1 MNLLFVTQSYDA
13 DSTILGV
20 TADWVHALARR
31 VRSMHV
37 LAQQAGRR
45 PPDAPT
51 NVTVHSLGKEQ
62 GASRHRQLGRLL
74 ATLGHV
80 LRAAPPAERAT
91 AIFVHMVPRYAAL
104 AAPLAKL
111 CRVPLVLW
119 YAQGGVS
126 RDLHIAHR
134 LVDRVVSASHRSYP
148 LDADR
153 LVVVGHGIDTTRY
166 LPVTTPACTTDDT
179 SPLLLSVGRLSPA
192 KDHETTI
199 EALGVLH
206 AHAGLAAPPI
216 LRICGAPLYP
226 SDEAYAERLRRRVGE
241 LGLERAVQ
249 FAGNVPYAAM
259 PAEYRRAAV
268 CVHTS
273 RTGSLDKAALE
284 PLACGVP
291 VVTSNPAVQHEL
303 APWGERLSFPAGDA
317 GRLAERV
324 QGVLAWTEGERAAA
338 AATMRQLVVQRHSL
352 EQWADRVVALLGTLG
367 G

>member
-20 TADWVHALARR
+20 TGDWVHALARR
-31 VRSMHV
+31 CSSVQV

-45 PPDAPT
+45 PPDAPS
-51 NVTVHSLGKEQ
+51 NVTVHSLGKER
-62 GASRHRQLGRLL
+62 GAARQRQLGRLL
-74 ATLGHV
+74 ATLGRV
-80 LRAAPPAERAT
+80 LVTAPPVERAT

-126 RDLHIAHR
+126 RDLQIAHR
-134 LVDRVVSASHRSYP
+134 LVDRVVSASCRSYP
-148 LDADR
+148 LGVDR
-153 LVVVGHGIDTTRY
+153 LVVVGHGIATDRY
-166 LPVTTPACTTDDT
+166 VPPPALCRHDDGPV
-179 SPLLLSVGRLSPA
+179 LLSVGRLSPA

-199 EALGVLH
+199 EALSVLH
-206 AHAGLAAPPI
+206 AHAGTAAAAI

-241 LGLERAVQ
+241 LGLEAAVQ

-259 PAEYRRAAV
+259 PAEYQRAAV
-268 CVHTS
+268 CLHTS

-291 VVTSNPAVQHEL
+291 VVTSNPAVRHEL
-303 APWGERLSFPAGDA
+303 AAWGERLSFPAGDGA
-317 GRLAERV
+317 RLAERV
-324 QGVLAWTEGERAAA
+324 QGVLAWTAGERAAA
-338 AATMRQLVVQRHSL
+338 AATMRQLVEQRHGL

>member
-31 VRSMHV
+31 CRSVHV

-45 PPDAPT
+45 PSDAPA
-51 NVTVHSLGKEQ
+51 NVTVRSLGKEQ
-62 GASRHRQLGRLL
+62 GASRQRQLGRLL
-74 ATLGHV
+74 GTLGNLV
-80 LRAAPPAERAT
+80 LKAPPGERAT

-111 CRVPLVLW
+111 RRVPLVLW
-119 YAQGGVS
+119 YAQGGVT

-134 LVDRVVSASHRSYP
+134 LVDRVVSASRRSYP
-148 LDADR
+148 LGADR
-153 LVVVGHGIDTTRY
+153 LTVVGHGIDTARY
-166 LPVTTPACTTDDT
+166 APLPSLPSPDDG
-179 SPLLLSVGRLSPA
+179 PLLLSVGRLSPA

-199 EALGVLH
+199 EALATLH
-206 AHAGLAAPPI
+206 AQAGTAAPPI

-241 LGLERAVQ
+241 LGLEQAVQ

-268 CVHTS
+268 CLHTS

-291 VVTSNPAVQHEL
+291 VVTSNPAVQQEL
-303 APWGERLSFPAGDA
+303 AAWGERLSFPVGDA
-317 GRLAERV
+317 ARLAERV
-324 QGVLAWTEGERAAA
+324 QGVLTWTAGERAAA
-338 AATMRQLVVQRHSL
+338 AATMRRLVVQRHSL

>member
-31 VRSMHV
+31 CSSVHV
-37 LAQQAGRR
+37 LAQRAGRR
-45 PPDAPT
+45 PPNAPA
-51 NVTVHSLGKEQ
+51 NVTVHSLGKER
-62 GASRHRQLGRLL
+62 GAARHRQLGRLL

-80 LRAAPPAERAT
+80 LLNAPPAERAT

-111 CRVPLVLW
+111 CRVPLMLW

-134 LVDRVVSASHRSYP
+134 LVDRVVSASRRSYP

-153 LVVVGHGIDTTRY
+153 LVVVGHGIDTDRY
-166 LPVTTPACTTDDT
+166 APAQSRRRHDDG
-179 SPLLLSVGRLSPA
+179 PLLLSVGRLSPA

-199 EALGVLH
+199 EALAVLH
-206 AHAGLAAPPI
+206 AHAGTAAPPI

-226 SDEAYAERLRRRVGE
+226 SDEAYAERLRRRVDE
-241 LGLERAVQ
+241 LGLEQAVQ

-259 PAEYRRAAV
+259 PAEYRRTAV
-268 CVHTS
+268 CLHTS

-291 VVTSNPAVQHEL
+291 VVTSNPAVQQEL
-303 APWGERLSFPAGDA
+303 AAWGERLSFPAGDA
-317 GRLAERV
+317 ARLAERV

-338 AATMRQLVVQRHSL
+338 AATMRQLVVQRHGL
-352 EQWADRVVALLGTLG
+352 RQWADRVVALLGTLG

>member
-1 MNLLFVTQSYDA
+1 MNLLFITQSYDA

-31 VRSMHV
+31 CSAVRV

-45 PPDAPT
+45 PPDAPA
-51 NVTVHSLGKEQ
+51 NVTVHSLGKER
-62 GASRHRQLGRLL
+62 GAARQRQLGRLF
-74 ATLGHV
+74 ATLSHALV
-80 LRAAPPAERAT
+80 TAPPGERAT

-111 CRVPLVLW
+111 RRVPLVLW

-126 RDLHIAHR
+126 RDLHVAHR

-148 LDADR
+148 LGADR
-153 LVVVGHGIDTTRY
+153 LVVVGHGIDTDRY
-166 LPVTTPACTTDDT
+166 VPRSSLGRYDDGPV
-179 SPLLLSVGRLSPA
+179 LLSVGRLSPA

-199 EALGVLH
+199 AALAVLH
-206 AHAGLAAPPI
+206 ARAGTAPPPI

-226 SDEAYAERLRRRVGE
+226 SDEAYAERLRRRVDE
-241 LGLERAVQ
+241 LGLAEAVQ
-249 FAGNVPYAAM
+249 FAGNVPYTAM

-268 CVHTS
+268 CLHTS

-291 VVTSNPAVQHEL
+291 VVSSNPAVQQEL
-303 APWGERLSFPAGDA
+303 AAWGERLSFPAGDA
-317 GRLAERV
+317 ARLAERV
-324 QGVLAWTEGERAAA
+324 QGVLAWTASERAAA
-338 AATMRQLVVQRHSL
+338 TTTMRQLVVQRHSL
-352 EQWADRVVALLGTLG
+352 EQWADRVVGLLGGLG

>member
-20 TADWVHALARR
+20 TADWVQALARR
-31 VRSMHV
+31 CSSVQV

-45 PPDAPT
+45 PPDAPA
-51 NVTVHSLGKEQ
+51 NVTVHSLGKER
-62 GASRHRQLGRLL
+62 GAARQRQLGRLL
-74 ATLGHV
+74 ATLGQA
-80 LRAAPPAERAT
+80 LITAPPGERAT
-91 AIFVHMVPRYAAL
+91 AIFVHMVPRYAVL
-104 AAPLAKL
+104 VAPLAKL
-111 CRVPLVLW
+111 RRVPLVLW

-126 RDLHIAHR
+126 RELQIAHR
-134 LVDRVVSASHRSYP
+134 LVDRVVSASRRSYP
-148 LDADR
+148 LGAER
-153 LVVVGHGIDTTRY
+153 LTVVGHGIDTDRY
-166 LPVTTPACTTDDT
+166 APLPSLPRPDDG
-179 SPLLLSVGRLSPA
+179 PLLLSVGRLSPA
-192 KDHETTI
+192 KDHEMTI
-199 EALGVLH
+199 EALAVLH
-206 AHAGLAAPPI
+206 ARAGMAPPPI

-241 LGLERAVQ
+241 LGLEQAVL

-268 CVHTS
+268 CLHTS

-291 VVTSNPAVQHEL
+291 VVTSNPAVQQEL
-303 APWGERLSFPAGDA
+303 AAWGERLSFPAGDA
-317 GRLAERV
+317 ERLAARV
-324 QGVLAWTEGERAAA
+324 QGVLAWTEGERATATAA
-338 AATMRQLVVQRHSL
+338 MRQLVVRRHSL

>member
-1 MNLLFVTQSYDA
+1 MNLLFVTQSYAA

-31 VRSMHV
+31 CRSV
-37 LAQQAGRR
+37 QVIAQQAGRR
-45 PPDAPT
+45 LSNAPA
-51 NVTVHSLGKEQ
+51 NVIVHSLGKER
-62 GASRHRQLGRLL
+62 GDSRQRQLGRLF
-74 ATLGHV
+74 ATLRHV
-80 LRAAPPAERAT
+80 LFAAPPAERVT

-111 CRVPLVLW
+111 RRVPLVLW
-119 YAQGGVS
+119 YTQGGVS
-126 RDLHIAHR
+126 RDLEIAHR
-134 LVDRVVSASHRSYP
+134 LVDRVVSASRRSYP

-153 LVVVGHGIDTTRY
+153 LVVVGHGIDTDRY
-166 LPVTTPACTTDDT
+166 APLPSLQRHDDG
-179 SPLLLSVGRLSPA
+179 PLLLSVGRLSPA

-199 EALGVLH
+199 EALAVLH
-206 AHAGLAAPPI
+206 AQAGTAAPPL

-226 SDEAYAERLRRRVGE
+226 SDEIYAERLRGRVSE

-268 CVHTS
+268 CLHTS

-284 PLACGVP
+284 PLSCGVP

-303 APWGERLSFPAGDA
+303 AAWGERLSFPAGDA
-317 GRLAERV
+317 ARLAARV

-338 AATMRQLVVQRHSL
+338 AAAMRQLVVQRHSL

>member
-31 VRSMHV
+31 CRSVQV

-45 PPDAPT
+45 PPNAPA
-51 NVTVHSLGKEQ
+51 NVTVHSLGKER
-62 GASRHRQLGRLL
+62 GDSRQRQLGRLF
-74 ATLGHV
+74 ATLRQV
-80 LRAAPPAERAT
+80 LFAAPSAERVT

-111 CRVPLVLW
+111 RRVPLVLW

-126 RDLHIAHR
+126 RDLQIAHR
-134 LVDRVVSASHRSYP
+134 LVDRVVSASRRSYP
-148 LDADR
+148 LAADR
-153 LVVVGHGIDTTRY
+153 LVVVGHGIDTDRY
-166 LPVTTPACTTDDT
+166 APLPSLPRPDDG
-179 SPLLLSVGRLSPA
+179 PLLLSVGRLSPA
-192 KDHETTI
+192 KDHETAI
-199 EALGVLH
+199 EALAVLH
-206 AHAGLAAPPI
+206 AQAGAAAPPL

-226 SDEAYAERLRRRVGE
+226 SDEAYAERLRGRVNE

-268 CVHTS
+268 LLHTS

-291 VVTSNPAVQHEL
+291 VVTSNPAVQQEL
-303 APWGERLSFPAGDA
+303 TTWGARLSFSAGDA
-317 GRLAERV
+317 TRLAERV

>member
-31 VRSMHV
+31 CSSVHV
-37 LAQQAGRR
+37 LAQRAGRR
-45 PPDAPT
+45 PPNAPA
-51 NVTVHSLGKEQ
+51 NVTVHSLGKER
-62 GASRHRQLGRLL
+62 GAARHRQLGRLL

-80 LRAAPPAERAT
+80 LLNAPPAERAT

-111 CRVPLVLW
+111 RRIPLVLW

-134 LVDRVVSASHRSYP
+134 LVDRVVSASRRSYP
-148 LDADR
+148 LGADR
-153 LVVVGHGIDTTRY
+153 LAVVGHGIDTDRY
-166 LPVTTPACTTDDT
+166 VPLPSLRRHGDGL
-179 SPLLLSVGRLSPA
+179 LLLSVGRLSPA

-199 EALGVLH
+199 EALAVLH
-206 AHAGLAAPPI
+206 ARAGIAAPPI

-226 SDEAYAERLRRRVGE
+226 SDEAYMERLRRRVAE
-241 LGLERAVQ
+241 LGLEQAVQ

-268 CVHTS
+268 CLHTS

-284 PLACGVP
+284 P
-291 VVTSNPAVQHEL
+291 
-303 APWGERLSFPAGDA
+303 AGLRGA
-317 GRLAERV
+317 GREQQSGRTARV
-324 QGVLAWTEGERAAA
+324 GGVGRAPVPSRRVTRPDSPSVCRAYWLGRRASGQRRRRPCASWWCSGTAWSSGRI
-338 AATMRQLVVQRHSL
+338 
-352 EQWADRVVALLGTLG
+352 G
-367 G
+367 